1 MPNQLFRPNLIN
13 YIFRILQ
20 FITAILKAFSI
31 FELMQKNDIYKEW
44 EIKKQKGIKSL
55 AVLIDPDKANENHLN
70 SLCDK
75 AEKGQIDY
83 FFVGGSH
90 LSTNNLDFVISYLKI
105 NCEIPVILFPG
116 NTMQVNLKAD
126 GILLLSLISGRNADL
141 LIGKHVEVAPL
152 LHNSSLEILSTGYI
166 LIESGKPNSVSYI
179 SNTTPIPRDKPEIAT
194 STAMAGEM
202 LGLKSIYL
210 ESGSGAMYSVSAET
224 IAMVSNRI
232 NTPLIVGG
240 GIKDAETAQMLY
252 EAGADIIVV
261 GTQIESHQSFIDELA
276 IVNKI
281 KSSI

>member
-1 MPNQLFRPNLIN
+1 
-13 YIFRILQ
+13 
-20 FITAILKAFSI
+20 
-31 FELMQKNDIYKEW
+31 MQKEYIYKEW

-55 AVLIDPDKANENHLN
+55 AVLIDPDKANEIHLN
-70 SLCDK
+70 LLCKK
-75 AEKGQIDY
+75 AKKNLIDY

-105 NCEIPVILFPG
+105 NCDIPVILFPG

-152 LHNSSLEILSTGYI
+152 LHNSSLEIISTGYI
-166 LIESGKPNSVSYI
+166 LIESGKSNSVSYI
-179 SNTTPIPRDKPEIAT
+179 SNTTPIPRDKPEITT

-210 ESGSGAMYSVSAET
+210 EAGSGAMYSVSVET
-224 IAMVSNRI
+224 IEMVSKKTNA
-232 NTPLIVGG
+232 PLIVGG
-240 GIKDAETAQMLY
+240 GIKDPETAQMIFD
-252 EAGADIIVV
+252 AGADIIVV
-261 GTQIESHQSFIDELA
+261 GTQIESNQSFIDELA